1 MLSALE
7 FLLNTCTHCTPV
19 GLLGLE
25 TRHTELSQGHTHTAQ
40 TFKSG
45 MPFDVV
51 LCCPG
56 YTGHSKDKMYS
67 AYTFEVDS
75 PLRGSHNNVVIPSVR
90 TR

>member
-45 MPFDVV
+45 MPFD
-51 LCCPG
+51 
-56 YTGHSKDKMYS
+56 
-67 AYTFEVDS
+67 
-75 PLRGSHNNVVIPSVR
+75 I
-90 TR
+90 